1 MGRDRCDG
9 QPSCRSSPWLPQR
22 DVQQDRHDSPNY
34 QSSFH
39 DVVANDNS
47 IEELDASN
55 HDVEVDGYASAAG
68 FDETTGYGSPKVD
81 GIVGRLIA
89 LTSAGDG
96 VAAIAA

>member
-1 MGRDRCDG
+1 M
-9 QPSCRSSPWLPQR
+9 
-22 DVQQDRHDSPNY
+22 
-34 QSSFH
+34 
-39 DVVANDNS
+39 VANDNS

-96 VAAIAA
+96 VAAIAASKPHAQGKKGATGNMRSH